1 MRHGESLP
9 AENPSTGLFVSSVN
23 CRRSSSVL
31 EAFVPEGFDIIE
43 DPMLRDVGV
52 GG

>member
-9 AENPSTGLFVSSVN
+9 AENPSTGRFVSSVN

-31 EAFVPEGFDIIE
+31 DAFVPDFDIIE
-43 DPMLRDVGV
+43 DPMFRDVGV